1 MIVLSRFNAV
11 ARWVQTDGP
20 NGGVVN
26 ALAVRGTGRPSP
38 RQKGHS
44 RVLPL
49 VQVLAG
55 AQVSM
60 QYALGSR
67 WR

>member
-1 MIVLSRFNAV
+1 MIDLSRFNAG
-11 ARWVQTDGP
+11 AQWGQTDGP
-20 NGGVVN
+20 DGGVVN
-26 ALAVRGTGRPSP
+26 ALAVRGTSRPSP
-38 RQKGHS
+38 RHKGYS